1 MYSNSECMTKQ
12 DFLMIVVIVL
22 PLNENQN
29 CIAISFIILEQSRVS
44 QPSWAS
50 TLHCDLYQPRL
61 D

>member
-1 MYSNSECMTKQ
+1 MYSNSKQ
-12 DFLMIVVIVL
+12 DFLMIVVIIL